1 MKYWLSPLGKG
12 CHAQFAGLLA
22 RCRHR
27 NYDVPMGNVINLRQ
41 ARKARQRT
49 DKAREAEA
57 NRAKFGRTKAQK
69 AADAAEEQK
78 KTSRLDGAYREDRSN
93 MDDE

>member
-1 MKYWLSPLGKG
+1 M
-12 CHAQFAGLLA
+12 
-22 RCRHR
+22 
-27 NYDVPMGNVINLRQ
+27 DNVINLRQ
-41 ARKARQRT
+41 ARKAKQRT

-78 KTSRLDGAYREDRSN
+78 KISRLDGAYREDRSSR
-93 MDDE
+93 DEE